1 MTYGYVMKNLQFMD
15 YLGFCE
21 QKGFMYSEYMGDGQ
35 YRILALNNG
44 TVTTMIRFEGEVR
57 ELREYETVSNQ

>member
-1 MTYGYVMKNLQFMD
+1 MTYGYVMKNMQHME

-21 QKGFMYSEYMGDGQ
+21 LKGFMYTEYMGDGQ

-44 TVTTMIRFEGEVR
+44 TVTIMINYTGVKKEEAIA
-57 ELREYETVSNQ
+57 N